1 MVEDEEL
8 GSGGIKVDEGE
19 GSETVLAA
27 TMTGW
32 GQLSPD
38 SYIMCRSEPA
48 FVVVLCK
55 VNGDLPA
62 NASRSSYHEGDLLWS
77 LHC

>member
-8 GSGGIKVDEGE
+8 GSGGMKVEEGE

-27 TMTGW
+27 TTTGW
-32 GQLSPD
+32 GQLT
-38 SYIMCRSEPA
+38 SYPSVCRSEPA

-62 NASRSSYHEGDLLWS
+62 DTSRSSYYEGDLPRGF
-77 LHC
+77 HC